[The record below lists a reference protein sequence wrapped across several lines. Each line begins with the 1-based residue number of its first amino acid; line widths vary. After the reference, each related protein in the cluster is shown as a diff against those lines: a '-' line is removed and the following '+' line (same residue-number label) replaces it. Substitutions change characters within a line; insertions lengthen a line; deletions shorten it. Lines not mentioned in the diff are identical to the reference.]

1 MEKFRPSKINTEKVV
16 ISIRIDLNTLEKI
29 DKEAAK
35 IEISRNE
42 LITQCIDFALNNIEE
57 KDKA

>member
-1 MEKFRPSKINTEKVV
+1 MEKFKPSKINTEKVV
-16 ISIRIDLNTLEKI
+16 ISIRIDINTLEEI

-35 IEISRNE
+35 IEIRRNE
-42 LITQCIDFALNNIEE
+42 LITQCIDFALSNIDK

>member
-1 MEKFRPSKINTEKVV
+1 MEKFKPSKINTEKVV
-16 ISIRIDLNTLEKI
+16 ISIRIDINTLEEI

-42 LITQCIDFALNNIEE
+42 LITQCIDFALSNIDK
-57 KDKA
+57 KDKV

>member
-1 MEKFRPSKINTEKVV
+1 MEKFKPSKINTEKVV
-16 ISIRIDLNTLEKI
+16 INIRIDINTLEEI

-42 LITQCIDFALNNIEE
+42 LITQCIDFALSNIDK

>member
-1 MEKFRPSKINTEKVV
+1 MEKFKPSKINTEKVV
-16 ISIRIDLNTLEKI
+16 ISIRIDINTLEEI

-42 LITQCIDFALNNIEE
+42 LITQCIDFALSNIDK

>member
-1 MEKFRPSKINTEKVV
+1 MEKFKPSKINTEKVV
-16 ISIRIDLNTLEKI
+16 ISIRIDINTLEEI

-42 LITQCIDFALNNIEE
+42 LITQCIDFALSNIDK
-57 KDKA
+57 KDKS

>member
-1 MEKFRPSKINTEKVV
+1 MEKFKPSKINTEKVV
-16 ISIRIDLNTLEKI
+16 ISIRIDINTLEEI

-42 LITQCIDFALNNIEE
+42 LINQCIDFALSNIDK

>member
-1 MEKFRPSKINTEKVV
+1 MEKFKSSKINTEKVV
-16 ISIRIDLNTLEKI
+16 ISIRIDINTLEEI

-42 LITQCIDFALNNIEE
+42 LITQCIDFALSNIDK

>member
-1 MEKFRPSKINTEKVV
+1 MNLFIML
-16 ISIRIDLNTLEKI
+16 ILEEI

-42 LITQCIDFALNNIEE
+42 LITQCIDFALSNIDK

>member
-1 MEKFRPSKINTEKVV
+1 MEKFKPSKINTEKVV
-16 ISIRIDLNTLEKI
+16 ISIRIDINTLEEI

-42 LITQCIDFALNNIEE
+42 LITQ
-57 KDKA
+57 

>member
-1 MEKFRPSKINTEKVV
+1 MEKFKPSKINTEKVV
-16 ISIRIDLNTLEKI
+16 ISIRIDINTLEEI

-42 LITQCIDFALNNIEE
+42 LITQCIDLALSNIDK

>member
-1 MEKFRPSKINTEKVV
+1 MEKFKPSKINTEKVI
-16 ISIRIDLNTLEKI
+16 ISIRIDINTLEEI

-42 LITQCIDFALNNIEE
+42 LITQCIDFALSNIDK